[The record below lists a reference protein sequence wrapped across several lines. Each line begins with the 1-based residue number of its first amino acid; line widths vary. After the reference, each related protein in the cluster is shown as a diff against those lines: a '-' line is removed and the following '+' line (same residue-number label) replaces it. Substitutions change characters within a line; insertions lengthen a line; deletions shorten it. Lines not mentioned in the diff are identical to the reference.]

1 MTINL
6 FFLTLTIKKRRKSL
20 EEYEQEQ
27 QIERFYNETKETQ
40 LKHLYLT
47 NSR

>member
-40 LKHLYLT
+40 LKLLYLT
-47 NSR
+47 NWR